1 MSARACLAAVPLS
14 SQFRAAFARRLSCS
28 TRADFP
34 VPTPLRQQSANAAV
48 SLEENFY
55 SKFLKSF
62 EKIRIIQCFWQFDEQ
77 FIFGD
82 QKVRFPIQRQKLTR
96 QMEAS
101 QTLFTILNFSRIFQ
115 TLSRKKI
122 VLSYDVLGC
131 FSALQPQNANVI
143 KRHFIR
149 ELKNCKYESRLRL

>member
-115 TLSRKKI
+115 TLSRNKS
-122 VLSYDVLGC
+122 VSYLMT
-131 FSALQPQNANVI
+131 
-143 KRHFIR
+143 
-149 ELKNCKYESRLRL
+149 Y

>member
-82 QKVRFPIQRQKLTR
+82 QKVRFPIHRQKLTR

-115 TLSRKKI
+115 TLSRKKVCLI
-122 VLSYDVLGC
+122 L
-131 FSALQPQNANVI
+131 
-143 KRHFIR
+143 
-149 ELKNCKYESRLRL
+149 

>member
-62 EKIRIIQCFWQFDEQ
+62 EKIRIKQCFWQFDEQ

-82 QKVRFPIQRQKLTR
+82 QKVRFPHSTSKINSSIGSKSNFVYNSKL
-96 QMEAS
+96 
-101 QTLFTILNFSRIFQ
+101 FPDFSDFV
-115 TLSRKKI
+115 TKKS
-122 VLSYDVLGC
+122 VSYLMT
-131 FSALQPQNANVI
+131 
-143 KRHFIR
+143 
-149 ELKNCKYESRLRL
+149 Y

>member
-101 QTLFTILNFSRIFQ
+101 QTLFIILNFSRIFQ
-115 TLSRKKI
+115 TLSRKKVCLI
-122 VLSYDVLGC
+122 L
-131 FSALQPQNANVI
+131 
-143 KRHFIR
+143 
-149 ELKNCKYESRLRL
+149 

>member
-115 TLSRKKI
+115 TLSRKKS
-122 VLSYDVLGC
+122 VSYLMT
-131 FSALQPQNANVI
+131 
-143 KRHFIR
+143 
-149 ELKNCKYESRLRL
+149 Y

>member
-82 QKVRFPIQRQKLTR
+82 QKVRFSIQRQKLTR

-115 TLSRKKI
+115 TLSRKKVCLI
-122 VLSYDVLGC
+122 L
-131 FSALQPQNANVI
+131 
-143 KRHFIR
+143 
-149 ELKNCKYESRLRL
+149 

>member
-82 QKVRFPIQRQKLTR
+82 QKVRIPIQRQKLTR

-101 QTLFTILNFSRIFQ
+101 QTLFIILNFSRIFQ
-115 TLSRKKI
+115 TLSRKKVCLI
-122 VLSYDVLGC
+122 L
-131 FSALQPQNANVI
+131 
-143 KRHFIR
+143 
-149 ELKNCKYESRLRL
+149 

>member
-62 EKIRIIQCFWQFDEQ
+62 EKFRILQCFWQFDEQ

-82 QKVRFPIQRQKLTR
+82 QKVRIPIQRQKITR

-115 TLSRKKI
+115 TLSRKKVCLI
-122 VLSYDVLGC
+122 L
-131 FSALQPQNANVI
+131 
-143 KRHFIR
+143 
-149 ELKNCKYESRLRL
+149 

>member
-82 QKVRFPIQRQKLTR
+82 QKVRIPIQRQKITR

-115 TLSRKKI
+115 TLSRKKVCLI
-122 VLSYDVLGC
+122 L
-131 FSALQPQNANVI
+131 
-143 KRHFIR
+143 
-149 ELKNCKYESRLRL
+149 

>member
-101 QTLFTILNFSRIFQ
+101 QTLFIILNFSRIFQ
-115 TLSRKKI
+115 TLSRNKS
-122 VLSYDVLGC
+122 VSYLMT
-131 FSALQPQNANVI
+131 
-143 KRHFIR
+143 
-149 ELKNCKYESRLRL
+149 Y